1 MLQQRW
7 AAPCCHRSLLEHA
20 ATRLRTRGQF
30 CVDHV
35 ASFGRA
41 SHGLAAIFPLVIVPR
56 IVCTN
61 FAIFPRLQEGCTA
74 SCWRA
79 SHDLAAPFFLRI
91 VPRIVCTDATII
103 LRLQEGCTAATGCF
117 CNTRTITRR
126 STPRVTRSNVTR
138 SGTAILTWIASFKA
152 AAAIRARARRI
163 FASPTSATWEAVAE
177 QGPLGDV
184 FLSSNT
190 TSRHSLQPLLQQ

>member
-1 MLQQRW
+1 MQQRW

-41 SHGLAAIFPLVIVPR
+41 LHDPRLAAPHLLVVPPR

-61 FAIFPRLQEGCTA
+61 VAI
-74 SCWRA
+74 
-79 SHDLAAPFFLRI
+79 
-91 VPRIVCTDATII
+91 V

-163 FASPTSATWEAVAE
+163 FASLTSATWEAVAE

-190 TSRHSLQPLLQQ
+190 TSRHSLQHNYHAIVEIRATPV